1 MAISNATR
9 LSDFGS
15 GIGTQGFVLQIDD
28 TNKRIGLGTD
38 DPQSLLQVGVG
49 CSISMSGVG
58 TFADSVVVGSAFTA
72 NAQGITVV
80 GTVTCTTLSGS
91 GSGITGIATGVSIN
105 AAGGT
110 NQKVMLANASSGVAN
125 TMANTSS
132 LYWNDNTSTLYATN
146 VNVSGT
152 MTTEDVANT
161 DAVGLV
167 TAGLGLRSTKGGL
180 VVTAGVS
187 TFTAAIDANSTSDF
201 AGNVTVGSGATV
213 GFAKSLSMS
222 DNAFVNFGTGD
233 DMQLYHNG
241 SNSQIDNRT
250 GDILIRQLGA
260 SGDIYL
266 DPKNGERGIKVI
278 RDGAVELY
286 QDGSKTLETIGT
298 GITVTGGVNASGLS
312 TFYGGWSAT
321 GGGALKEQFNI
332 STTALNSGLDIN
344 LDQGMVHY
352 RSTNLGAASVKPNIT
367 SGVGINTA
375 LKVGEAITVTIIT
388 AVNSTSNF
396 VNAITVDHKDVTEFW
411 VGGAAPTEGGGSNAD
426 AYTFNILKKGDADFL
441 VIGNQN
447 ICSA

>member
-213 GFAKSLSMS
+213 GLAKSLSMS
-222 DNAFVNFGTGD
+222 DNAFINFGTAD
-233 DMQLYHNG
+233 DMQIYHDG
-241 SNSQIDNRT
+241 SHSYIKDRGT
-250 GDILIRQLGA
+250 GDLKLTGTVVAIEGT
-260 SGDIYL
+260 
-266 DPKNGERGIKVI
+266 GETLAKFTD
-278 RDGAVELY
+278 DGAAELY
-286 QDGSKTLETIGT
+286 YDNSKKIETIGT

-367 SGVGINTA
+367 SGVGINTN

-426 AYTFNILKKGDADFL
+426 AYTFNILKTGDATFV

>member
-180 VVTAGVS
+180 IITAGVS

-213 GFAKSLSMS
+213 GLAKSLSMS
-222 DNAFVNFGTGD
+222 DNAFINFGTAD
-233 DMQLYHNG
+233 DMQIYHDG
-241 SNSQIDNRT
+241 SHSYIKDRGT
-250 GDILIRQLGA
+250 GDLKLTGTVVAIEGT
-260 SGDIYL
+260 
-266 DPKNGERGIKVI
+266 GETLAKFTD
-278 RDGAVELY
+278 DGAAELY
-286 QDGSKTLETIGT
+286 YDNSKKIETIGT

-312 TFYGGWSAT
+312 TFHGGWSAT

-367 SGVGINTA
+367 SGVGINTN

-426 AYTFNILKKGDADFL
+426 AYTFNILKTGDATFV

>member
-213 GFAKSLSMS
+213 GLAKSLSMS
-222 DNAFVNFGTGD
+222 DNAFINFGTAD
-233 DMQLYHNG
+233 DMQIYHDG
-241 SNSQIDNRT
+241 SHSYIKDRGT
-250 GDILIRQLGA
+250 GDLKLTGTVVAIEGT
-260 SGDIYL
+260 
-266 DPKNGERGIKVI
+266 GETLAKFTD
-278 RDGAVELY
+278 DGAAELY
-286 QDGSKTLETIGT
+286 YDNSKKIETIGT

-312 TFYGGWSAT
+312 TFHGGWSAT

-426 AYTFNILKKGDADFL
+426 AYTFNILKTGDATFV

>member
-180 VVTAGVS
+180 IITAGVS
-187 TFTAAIDANSTSDF
+187 TFTA
-201 AGNVTVGSGATV
+201 NVIVGSAATV
-213 GFAKSLSMS
+213 GLAKSLSMS
-222 DNAFVNFGTGD
+222 DGAYINFGTAD
-233 DMQLYHNG
+233 DMQIYHSG
-241 SNSQIDNRT
+241 SHSVISDRGT
-250 GDILIRQLGA
+250 GSLKVQSSEVSLEDA
-260 SGDIYL
+260 SGSQKL
-266 DPKNGERGIKVI
+266 
-278 RDGAVELY
+278 A
-286 QDGSKTLETIGT
+286 TIGT

-312 TFYGGWSAT
+312 TFSGLAVTPGECI
-321 GGGALKEQFNI
+321 KETAKVTSTAWNSDTTINI
-332 STTALNSGLDIN
+332 SLGNIVYNSG
-344 LDQGMVHY
+344 G
-352 RSTNLGAASVKPNIT
+352 TGAGGVDLNIV
-367 SGVGINTA
+367 SDVGINTT
-375 LKVGEAITVTIIT
+375 LKIGEVLTVTGIVSCTNT
-388 AVNSTSNF
+388 AHY
-396 VNAITVDHKDVTEFW
+396 VDGLKIDHSSVLLSW
-411 VGGAAPTEGGGSNAD
+411 VGGSAPTEGGGSAFD
-426 AYTFNILKKGDADFL
+426 AYSFTIVKTANAAYS
-441 VIGNQN
+441 VIANQTK
-447 ICSA
+447 CS

>member
-132 LYWNDNTSTLYATN
+132 LYRNDNTSTLYATN

-213 GFAKSLSMS
+213 GLAKSLSMS
-222 DNAFVNFGTGD
+222 DNAFINFGTAD
-233 DMQLYHNG
+233 DMQIYHDG
-241 SNSQIDNRT
+241 SHSYIKDRGT
-250 GDILIRQLGA
+250 GDLKLTGTVVAIEGT
-260 SGDIYL
+260 
-266 DPKNGERGIKVI
+266 GETLAKFTD
-278 RDGAVELY
+278 DGAAELY
-286 QDGSKTLETIGT
+286 YDNSKKIETIGT

-426 AYTFNILKKGDADFL
+426 AYTFNILKTGDATFV

>member
-180 VVTAGVS
+180 IITAGVS

-213 GFAKSLSMS
+213 GLAKSLSMS
-222 DNAFVNFGTGD
+222 DNAFINFGTAD
-233 DMQLYHNG
+233 DMQIYHDG
-241 SNSQIDNRT
+241 SHSYIKDRGT
-250 GDILIRQLGA
+250 GDLKLTGTVVAIEGT
-260 SGDIYL
+260 
-266 DPKNGERGIKVI
+266 GETLAKFTD
-278 RDGAVELY
+278 DGAAELY
-286 QDGSKTLETIGT
+286 YDNSKKIETIGT

-367 SGVGINTA
+367 SGVGINTN

>member
-180 VVTAGVS
+180 IITAGVS
-187 TFTAAIDANSTSDF
+187 TFTA
-201 AGNVTVGSGATV
+201 NVIVGSAATV
-213 GFAKSLSMS
+213 GLAKSLSMS
-222 DNAFVNFGTGD
+222 DGAYINFGTAD
-233 DMQLYHNG
+233 DMQIYHSG
-241 SNSQIDNRT
+241 SHSVISDRGT
-250 GDILIRQLGA
+250 GSLKVQSSEVSLEDA
-260 SGDIYL
+260 SGSQKL
-266 DPKNGERGIKVI
+266 
-278 RDGAVELY
+278 A
-286 QDGSKTLETIGT
+286 TIGT

-312 TFYGGWSAT
+312 TFSGLAVTPGECI
-321 GGGALKEQFNI
+321 KETAKVTSTAWNSDTTINI
-332 STTALNSGLDIN
+332 SLGNIVYNSG
-344 LDQGMVHY
+344 G
-352 RSTNLGAASVKPNIT
+352 TGAGGVDLNIV
-367 SGVGINTA
+367 SDVGINTT
-375 LKVGEAITVTIIT
+375 LKIGEVLTVTGIVSCTNT
-388 AVNSTSNF
+388 AHYVDGLKIDHNSVLLS
-396 VNAITVDHKDVTEFW
+396 W
-411 VGGAAPTEGGGSNAD
+411 VGGSAPTEGGGSAFD
-426 AYTFNILKKGDADFL
+426 AYSFTIVKTANAAYS
-441 VIGNQN
+441 VIANQTK
-447 ICSA
+447 CS

>member
-213 GFAKSLSMS
+213 GLAKSLSMS
-222 DNAFVNFGTGD
+222 DNAFINFGTAD
-233 DMQLYHNG
+233 DMQIYHDG
-241 SNSQIDNRT
+241 SHSYIKDRGT
-250 GDILIRQLGA
+250 GDLKLTGTVVAIEGT
-260 SGDIYL
+260 
-266 DPKNGERGIKVI
+266 GETLAKFTD
-278 RDGAVELY
+278 DGAAELY
-286 QDGSKTLETIGT
+286 YDNSKKIETIGT

>member
-152 MTTEDVANT
+152 MTREDVANT

-213 GFAKSLSMS
+213 GLAKSLSMS
-222 DNAFVNFGTGD
+222 DNAFINFGTAD
-233 DMQLYHNG
+233 DMQIYHDG
-241 SNSQIDNRT
+241 SHSYIKDRGT
-250 GDILIRQLGA
+250 GDLKLTGTVVAIEGT
-260 SGDIYL
+260 
-266 DPKNGERGIKVI
+266 GETLAKFTD
-278 RDGAVELY
+278 DGAAELY
-286 QDGSKTLETIGT
+286 YDNSKKIETIGT

-367 SGVGINTA
+367 SGVGINTN

-426 AYTFNILKKGDADFL
+426 AYTFNILKTGDATFV

>member
-161 DAVGLV
+161 DAVVLV
-167 TAGLGLRSTKGGL
+167 TAGLGLRYTKGGL

-201 AGNVTVGSGATV
+201 AGNVTVGSAATV
-213 GFAKSLSMS
+213 GLAKSLSMS
-222 DNAFVNFGTGD
+222 DNAFINFGTAD
-233 DMQLYHNG
+233 DMQIYHDG
-241 SNSQIDNRT
+241 SHSYIKDRGT
-250 GDILIRQLGA
+250 GDLILTCTVV
-260 SGDIYL
+260 DIEGT
-266 DPKNGERGIKVI
+266 GETLAKFTD
-278 RDGAVELY
+278 DGAAELY
-286 QDGSKTLETIGT
+286 YNNVKTLETIST
-298 GITVTGGVNASGLS
+298 GMTVTGGVNASGLS
-312 TFYGGWSAT
+312 TFQGVSFTPGSIMKETAYSGFSTGWQAN
-321 GGGALKEQFNI
+321 GDINI
-332 STTALNSGLDIN
+332 SKGNVQYNPHYLDGTSNTLNIVSD
-344 LDQGMVHY
+344 
-352 RSTNLGAASVKPNIT
+352 
-367 SGVGINTA
+367 VGINTD
-375 LKVGEAITVTIIT
+375 LKITESITVTGIT
-388 AVNSTSNF
+388 SVRETVAY
-396 VNAITVDHKDVTEFW
+396 VNALKIDHASVDVYWT
-411 VGGAAPTEGGGSNAD
+411 GGDAPDAGGGSNYD
-426 AYTFNILKKGDADFL
+426 TYTFNIIKIANASYA
-441 VIGNQN
+441 VIGNQTLT
-447 ICSA
+447 SS

>member
-1 MAISNATR
+1 MAPISNASR
-9 LSDFGS
+9 LADFGT
-15 GIGTQGFVLQIDD
+15 GIGTQGAGITIDN
-28 TNKRIGLGTD
+28 TNDRLGVGTD
-38 DPQSLLQVGVG
+38 DPQSTFQVGVG
-49 CSISMSGVG
+49 CSISSSGVG

-105 AAGGT
+105 ASGGAS
-110 NQKVMLANASSGVAN
+110 QRVMLANASSGVAN
-125 TMANTSS
+125 TMANTGS

-180 VVTAGVS
+180 IITAGVS

-213 GFAKSLSMS
+213 GLAKSLSMS
-222 DNAFVNFGTGD
+222 DNAFINFGTAD
-233 DMQLYHNG
+233 DMQIYHDG
-241 SNSQIDNRT
+241 SHSYIKDRGT
-250 GDILIRQLGA
+250 GDLKLTGTVVAIEGT
-260 SGDIYL
+260 
-266 DPKNGERGIKVI
+266 GETLAKFTD
-278 RDGAVELY
+278 DGAAELY
-286 QDGSKTLETIGT
+286 YDNSKKIETIGT

-426 AYTFNILKKGDADFL
+426 AYTFNILKTGDATFV

>member
-9 LSDFGS
+9 LSDFGA
-15 GIGTQGFVLQIDD
+15 GIGTQGAIIQVDN
-28 TNKRIGLGTD
+28 TNKRLGVGTD
-38 DPQSLLQVGVG
+38 DPQSTFQVGVG
-49 CSISMSGVG
+49 CSISSSGVS
-58 TFADSVVVGSAFTA
+58 TFAHSVVVGSAFTA

-105 AAGGT
+105 AAGGAS
-110 NQKVMLANASSGVAN
+110 QRVMLANASSGVAN

-152 MTTEDVANT
+152 MTTEDTQNT

-167 TAGLGLRSTKGGL
+167 TAGLGLRATKGGI
-180 VVTAGVS
+180 VITAGVS
-187 TFTAAIDANSTSDF
+187 TFAAD
-201 AGNVTVGSGATV
+201 VLVGSAATV
-213 GFAKSLSMS
+213 GLAKSLSMS
-222 DNAFVNFGTGD
+222 DGAFINFGTAD
-233 DMQLYHNG
+233 DMQIYHDG
-241 SNSQIDNRT
+241 SHSYIKDRGT
-250 GDILIRQLGA
+250 GDLKLTGSVVAIEGT
-260 SGDIYL
+260 
-266 DPKNGERGIKVI
+266 GETLAKFTD
-278 RDGAVELY
+278 DGAAELY
-286 QDGSKTLETIGT
+286 YDNSKKIETIGT

-367 SGVGINTA
+367 SGVGINTD

-426 AYTFNILKKGDADFL
+426 AYTFNILKTGDATFV

>member
-213 GFAKSLSMS
+213 GLAKSLSMS
-222 DNAFVNFGTGD
+222 DNAFINFGTAD
-233 DMQLYHNG
+233 DMQIYHDG
-241 SNSQIDNRT
+241 SHSYIKDRGT
-250 GDILIRQLGA
+250 GDLKLTGTVVAIEGT
-260 SGDIYL
+260 
-266 DPKNGERGIKVI
+266 GETLAKFTD
-278 RDGAVELY
+278 DGAAELY
-286 QDGSKTLETIGT
+286 YDNSKKIETIGT

-426 AYTFNILKKGDADFL
+426 AYTFNILKTGDATFV